1 VNGTLLTDAYLCG
14 DSWVIDLRGLN
25 ERERRI
31 LIQSFTEE
39 DRGKIYLEVPF
50 AAGAREP
57 EVFVCREEPLRI

>member
-1 VNGTLLTDAYLCG
+1 MNGPLLTDEYLCG
-14 DSWVIDLRGLN
+14 DSWVIDLRELN

-50 AAGAREP
+50 VTGVREP

>member
-1 VNGTLLTDAYLCG
+1 MNGTLLTDAYLCG

-25 ERERRI
+25 EREGRI

-50 AAGAREP
+50 VTGAREP